1 MTMGYDDRAGVLVAV
16 ILGIIIAA
24 PYIPPYP
31 NSGIVNPF
39 ECREVQGNV
48 VEKIHDEEGH
58 RIYVE
63 ISVNSLEGYKIWVSN
78 ATYHAYEIGDSYSQ
92 VICDIVEWEEMLEQF
107 EELKNVGILIPT
119 T

>member
-1 MTMGYDDRAGVLVAV
+1 MGYRDSGAVFAFMVVA
-16 ILGIIIAA
+16 LLLTA
-24 PYIPPYP
+24 PHIPNYP

-39 ECREVQGNV
+39 ECREVQGTV

-63 ISVNSLEGYKIWVSN
+63 VSINNIEGYKVWVSN
-78 ATYHAYEIGDSYSQ
+78 TTYNAYEVGDYYSQ
-92 VICDIVEWEEMLEQF
+92 IICDIVEWEEMLQQF